1 MARSGTIGTATAEA
15 TLIQQARQE
24 DAAAW
29 EMLVRQ
35 HQEAVF
41 RLAYLLLR
49 SPAEAEDVAQEAFV
63 RAYLSLDS
71 FDAERPFKPWLLQI
85 TRNLA
90 KNRLR
95 SLSRY
100 WGMMKR
106 WWQEQNPVAEP
117 TQISRNESALLWQA
131 VQQLRPKAQE
141 VIYLRYFLELSEA
154 ETAAALDIP
163 AGTVT
168 SRLHRALQQLKGIID
183 MDYVAFKDAI
193 CANEIGPIYQIG
205 PI

>member
-1 MARSGTIGTATAEA
+1 MIK
-15 TLIQQARQE
+15 QARRG

-49 SPAEAEDVAQEAFV
+49 HPAEAEDVAQEAFV
-63 RAYLSLDS
+63 RAYLALDT
-71 FDAERPFKPWLLQI
+71 FDVTRPFKPWLMQI

-100 WGMMKR
+100 WAMVKR
-106 WWQEQNPVAEP
+106 WWQEQEPVAEP
-117 TQISRNESALLWQA
+117 TYISRNESAQLWQA

-141 VIYLRYFLELSEA
+141 VIYLRYFLELSEV

-163 AGTVT
+163 TGTVK
-168 SRLHRALQQLKGIID
+168 SRLHRALQQLKGIIE
-183 MDYVAFKDAI
+183 MDYVELMDAL
-193 CANEIGPIYQIG
+193 
-205 PI
+205 